1 MRGGFGVGLW
11 KEIRKEWPLLLQN
24 ASISLGDESRVSFWK
39 DVWCC
44 EEALCLA
51 FPSLF
56 NLAAQKDAMAAKL
69 WDRNRG
75 EGGWNPIFLRSF
87 NDWEMEEVERFW
99 QVLHKQ
105 KIRPFIEDKILIKGS
120 RNDAFSVKIMY
131 RVLDCSPQVAFPSRS
146 IWNPIIPPIIGFF
159 AWEAS

>member
-1 MRGGFGVGLW
+1 MRGGFSVGLW

-56 NLAAQKDAMAAKL
+56 NLATQKDAMAAKL
-69 WDRNRG
+69 WDRNKG

-87 NDWEMEEVERFW
+87 ND
-99 QVLHKQ
+99 
-105 KIRPFIEDKILIKGS
+105 
-120 RNDAFSVKIMY
+120 
-131 RVLDCSPQVAFPSRS
+131 
-146 IWNPIIPPIIGFF
+146 
-159 AWEAS
+159 